1 MYPRL
6 VFDFKKV
13 RQNLDAVSSI
23 VKKGNCSLMIV
34 TKSFCADRRMAEL
47 IANHPGVDYFADS
60 RIQNIKSYCDLP
72 KETVLL
78 RLPQHWEAEEV
89 VRYADISFN
98 SELSTIRLLNEE
110 AVRQDKIHRI
120 VLMIDLGDLREGL
133 FYQDRN
139 TIDKTVEGILKLSN
153 IQLFGLGVNLTCY
166 GAIIP
171 KHDNLSILTQLAQDI
186 RAKYNLEL
194 PMVSGGNS
202 SSLYL
207 IENEELP
214 KGINNLR
221 LGEAFILGNETAYG
235 QRIPGTN
242 ADAVILEAQ
251 IIELKTKPSL
261 PIGEVGMDA
270 FGQRPVY
277 EDRGNIKRAI
287 LAIGKQDADI
297 ESMTP
302 MDRDIDILG
311 ASSDHLIM
319 DVTRS
324 KKEYKVGDVISFTLG
339 YGGLLKAA
347 TSSYVDRL
355 YVDCP
360 SLPHLF
366 D

>member
-6 VFDFKKV
+6 VFDLNKV
-13 RQNLDAVSSI
+13 KQNLDAVSSLA
-23 VKKGNCSLMIV
+23 KKGGCSLMIV

-47 IANHPGVDYFADS
+47 IAGHPQVDYFADS
-60 RIQNIKSYCDLP
+60 RIQNIRNYCDLP

-78 RLPQHWEAEEV
+78 RLPQHEEVEEV
-89 VRYADISFN
+89 VRYSDISFN

-110 AVRQDKIHRI
+110 ADKQNKTHRI

-133 FYQDRN
+133 FYKDRDV
-139 TIDKTVEGILKLSN
+139 IDEAVEGILKLPN

-171 KHDNLSILTQLAQDI
+171 KHDNLSILTQLAEDI
-186 RAKYNLEL
+186 RAKYNLRL
-194 PMVSGGNS
+194 PMISGGNS

-207 IENEELP
+207 IEKGELP
-214 KGINNLR
+214 EGINNLR

-235 QRIPGTN
+235 ERIPGTN

-261 PIGEVGMDA
+261 PIGEAGMDA
-270 FGQRPVY
+270 FGMRPVY

-287 LAIGKQDADI
+287 LAIGKQDADM

-302 MDRDIDILG
+302 TDPDIDILG

-324 KKEYKVGDVISFTLG
+324 KKEYRVGDVISFTLG

-347 TSSYVDRL
+347 TSSYVSRIYID
-355 YVDCP
+355 D
-360 SLPHLF
+360 
-366 D
+366 

>member
-6 VFDFKKV
+6 VFDLSKV
-13 RQNLDAVSSI
+13 KQKLDTISNL
-23 VKKGNCSLMIV
+23 VKKGGCSLMIV

-47 IANHPGVDYFADS
+47 IAAHPGVDYFADS
-60 RIQNIKSYCDLP
+60 RIQNIKNYCDLP

-78 RLPQHWEAEEV
+78 RLPQPWEVEEV

-98 SELSTIRLLNEE
+98 SEISTIRHLNEE
-110 AVRQDKIHRI
+110 AAKQDRIHRI

-133 FYQDRN
+133 FFRERD
-139 TIDKTVEGILKLSN
+139 TIYEMVEEILKLSN

-171 KHDNLSILTQLAQDI
+171 KHDNLSILVQLAEDI
-186 RAKYNLEL
+186 RARYNLEL

-207 IENEELP
+207 IEKGELP
-214 KGINNLR
+214 EGINNLR
-221 LGEAFILGNETAYG
+221 IGEAFILGNETAYG
-235 QRIPGTN
+235 QCIAGTN
-242 ADAVILEAQ
+242 GDAIVLEAQ
-251 IIELKTKPSL
+251 IIELKTKPSV
-261 PIGEVGMDA
+261 PIGEAGMDA

-297 ESMTP
+297 DSMTP
-302 MDRDIDILG
+302 IDPDIDILG

-319 DVTRS
+319 DVTPS

-347 TSSYVDRL
+347 TSNYVNRTYIGD
-355 YVDCP
+355 
-360 SLPHLF
+360 
-366 D
+366 

>member
-1 MYPRL
+1 MNDMYPRL
-6 VFDFKKV
+6 VFDLNKV

-23 VKKGNCSLMIV
+23 VKAGSCSLMIV

-47 IANHPGVDYFADS
+47 IASHPGVDYFADS
-60 RIQNIKSYCDLP
+60 RIKNIKVYHDLP
-72 KETVLL
+72 KESVLL
-78 RLPQHWEAEEV
+78 RLPQHGEIEEV

-98 SELSTIRLLNEE
+98 SEMSTVRLLSKE
-110 AVRQDKIHRI
+110 AVKQDKSHKI
-120 VLMIDLGDLREGL
+120 VLMIDLGDLREGI
-133 FYQDRN
+133 FFRDRDV
-139 TIDKTVEGILKLSN
+139 IDAAVEEILALPN
-153 IQLFGLGVNLTCY
+153 IELFGLGVNLTCY

-171 KHDNLSILTQLAQDI
+171 KHDNLSILTKLAEEI
-186 RAKYNLEL
+186 RRKYSIEL

-207 IENEELP
+207 IDKSELP
-214 KGINNLR
+214 EGINNLR

-235 QRIPGTN
+235 ERIPGTN
-242 ADAVILEAQ
+242 ADAVTLEAQ
-251 IIELKTKPSL
+251 IIELKVKPSL

-287 LAIGKQDADI
+287 LAIGKQDADVG
-297 ESMTP
+297 SMTP
-302 MDRDIDILG
+302 EDPDIDILG

-324 KKEYKVGDVISFTLG
+324 KIEYKAGDAISFTLG

-347 TSSYVDRL
+347 TSSYVDRA
-355 YVDCP
+355 YING
-360 SLPHLF
+360 
-366 D
+366 